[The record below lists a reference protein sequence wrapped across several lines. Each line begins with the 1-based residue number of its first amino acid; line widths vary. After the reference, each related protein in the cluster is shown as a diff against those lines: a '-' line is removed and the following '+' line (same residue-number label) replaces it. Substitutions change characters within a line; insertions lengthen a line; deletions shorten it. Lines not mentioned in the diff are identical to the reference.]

1 MASAKWREG
10 SGVHG
15 IEPNP
20 LDLYTCIQA
29 IGVGSQ
35 IWHDGRS
42 FLVYSKHGLISGAL
56 AHVLQ

>member
-1 MASAKWREG
+1 
-10 SGVHG
+10 VHG